1 MLIQWRVRPWV
12 NEDRFKRKQIFTDI
26 KAAQHRSGG
35 IPRSHE
41 NHWVG
46 GGAQER
52 FFWYISRY
60 FTAGRSMQGC
70 VHNEALGLWLTAMIF
85 HAKIV
90 IILVGVFWPSDYY
103 EYIGEYFWPSS
114 APCLQMQNPSS
125 SYDSPL
131 VTLEVILGAE
141 MFCCLRH
148 EMYCLLFQ
156 HANELASISGHVT
169 NPRPAYSWSLNTG
182 HNRLLYKHVRG
193 VFFDG
198 KSE

>member
-1 MLIQWRVRPWV
+1 MARASLGEWGQVQEETNFHWH
-12 NEDRFKRKQIFTDI
+12 KSST
-26 KAAQHRSGG
+26 AQEWWYPTFSWESLG
-35 IPRSHE
+35 
-41 NHWVG
+41 G